1 MCGSCSSPAALSF
14 RVGGG
19 WLATCWLLVALA
31 GPAQLALA
39 APPALTGSGVATVP
53 HDAAFLTSTLRLQE
67 QLDRFLK
74 SNAYARLRS
83 IPALARAVDSWEEQK
98 DMPGSPVSMAMT
110 FLELPEN
117 AQAVELL
124 ADMVSTDTFLYGE
137 PSCIAFVKLVLAL
150 QAAGQAAAD
159 DLDFDDLEMEE
170 IELQDDLE
178 ASTSRPRIIPVA
190 RQVELELPP
199 LAIQGGQAAAM
210 LEAAAAN
217 LDLLVVPDL
226 VWGFK
231 TKKKDIGAFQLK
243 RLEVLAK
250 LLTDLNPDL
259 AGSIARRKVPG
270 GEVLAFTLAGR
281 QLPWRELAD
290 SLEDELGESEEL
302 DRVLARLRK
311 LDIVVGLG
319 MIGDWVILSV
329 GDSLDHLD
337 KLVLPGR
344 KGKALIDTPP
354 FAKLAAEADKP
365 LTGISYV
372 SAGMAKALVGG
383 PTDTEAWAKAAAALV
398 TAGDLPDEAVL
409 DAKAWLTKVGAEF
422 GRRLPTPAAWLA
434 FSFLTEQGY
443 EGHVWNWA
451 GNVALDGSRPLGI
464 FRHAGGSPLAV
475 AASRA
480 AVDPKLLPLVG
491 DLAREGWALLAKHGR
506 PQMDDDEQEKFDLV
520 SETLAPLGAEL
531 VEILQTK
538 LAPAVADGQVGFVLD
553 ARATTSRLQADL
565 PKSLEPLPL
574 LEPAVV
580 LPLAD
585 RKLFV
590 EGLNDFFAWGD
601 KLVAALRKVDPDAVP
616 AGYRIPEPTREK
628 VAGGS
633 IWSFAIPD
641 ARLDKQVR
649 PAIGVADAAAVF
661 TLVPG
666 QATRL
671 LEPARLET
679 GAALSE
685 FGKPLAAAAALD
697 VTKLID
703 AIEPWIVYATRLG
716 SVVAR
721 EGSVDADTELSA
733 DDLAPE
739 AREALDAAT
748 TVLQVARC
756 LETAVAETRLEDD
769 AVVTRWRNVIR
780 DLPQP

>member
-1 MCGSCSSPAALSF
+1 MCGLCSSPAALSL

-19 WLATCWLLVALA
+19 WLAACWLLVALA
-31 GPAQLALA
+31 GPAPSALA
-39 APPALTGSGVATVP
+39 APPALAGSGVATVP
-53 HDAAFLTSTLRLQE
+53 HDAAFLTSTLRLKE

-83 IPALARAVDSWEEQK
+83 IPALARALDSWEEQK
-98 DMPGSPVSMAMT
+98 DMPGSPVSMALT
-110 FLELPEN
+110 FLDLPEN

-159 DLDFDDLEMEE
+159 DLDFDDLDLEMEE
-170 IELQDDLE
+170 IEMEDDVE
-178 ASTSRPRIIPVA
+178 VSVSRPRIIPVA

-231 TKKKDIGAFQLK
+231 TRKKDVGAFQLK

-259 AGSIARRKVPG
+259 AGSIARRKVAG

-311 LDIVVGLG
+311 LDIVVALG

-354 FAKLAAEADKP
+354 FAKLAAQADKP

-372 SAGMAKALVGG
+372 SAAMAEALAGTPDDAWVKAVA
-383 PTDTEAWAKAAAALV
+383 EMAR
-398 TAGDLPDEAVL
+398 AGDLPDV
-409 DAKAWLTKVGAEF
+409 KAWLTKVGAEY
-422 GRRLPTPAAWLA
+422 GKRLPKPADWLA

-451 GNVALDGSRPLGI
+451 GNLPLDGSRPLGI
-464 FRHAGGSPLAV
+464 LRHAGGSPLAV

-491 DLAREGWALLAKHGR
+491 ELAREGWALLAKHGR

-531 VEILQTK
+531 VEILRTK

-553 ARATTSRLQADL
+553 AQATTSRLQADL

-574 LEPAVV
+574 LEPAIV

-666 QATRL
+666 QAARL

-679 GAALSE
+679 GAALSQ
-685 FGKPLAAAAALD
+685 FGDPLAAAAALD
-697 VTKLID
+697 FAKLID

-716 SVVAR
+716 SVAAR

-756 LETAVAETRLEDD
+756 LEQAVAETRLEDN
-769 AVVTRWRNVIR
+769 AAVTRWRNVIR

>member
-1 MCGSCSSPAALSF
+1 MRGLCSAPAAPSF
-14 RVGGG
+14 RIRGA
-19 WLATCWLLVALA
+19 WLAAAWLLVAWA
-31 GPAQLALA
+31 GPTRSAMA
-39 APPALTGSGVATVP
+39 APPALAGSGVATVP
-53 HDAAFLTSTLRLQE
+53 HDAAFLTSTLRLKE

-83 IPALARAVDSWEEQK
+83 IPALARALDSWEEQK
-98 DMPGSPVSMAMT
+98 DMPGSPVSMALT

-124 ADMVSTDTFLYGE
+124 SDMVSTDTFLYGE

-150 QAAGQAAAD
+150 QAASQAAE
-159 DLDFDDLEMEE
+159 DLDGDELEMEE
-170 IELQDDLE
+170 LEMEDDVE
-178 ASTSRPRIIPVA
+178 VSVRRPRIIPVA

-199 LAIQGGQAAAM
+199 LALPGEQAAAM

-217 LDLLVVPDL
+217 LDLIVVPDL

-250 LLTDLNPDL
+250 LLTDINPDL
-259 AGSIARRKVPG
+259 AGSIARRKVAG
-270 GEVLAFTLAGR
+270 GEVLAFTLTGR

-290 SLEDELGESEEL
+290 GLEDELGESEEL
-302 DRVLARLRK
+302 DKVLARLRK
-311 LDIVVGLG
+311 LDIVVALG

-337 KLVLPGR
+337 KLVLPGG

-354 FAKLAAEADKP
+354 FAKLAAQADKP
-365 LTGISYV
+365 LTGISYI
-372 SAGMAKALVGG
+372 SAQLAEALAGT
-383 PTDTEAWAKAAAALV
+383 PDDAWVKAAAEMAD
-398 TAGDLPDEAVL
+398 AGDLPDV
-409 DAKAWLTKVGAEF
+409 KAWLAKVVAEY
-422 GRRLPTPAAWLA
+422 GKRLPKPAAWLA

-451 GNVALDGSRPLGI
+451 GNLPLDGSQPLGI
-464 FRHAGGSPLAV
+464 LKHAGGSPLAV
-475 AASRA
+475 AASRVA
-480 AVDPKLLPLVG
+480 ADPTFLPLVSE
-491 DLAREGWALLAKHGR
+491 LVREGWGLVAEHGR
-506 PQMDDDEQEKFDLV
+506 PRMDDDDQEKFDLV
-520 SETLAPLGAEL
+520 SAELAPLGAEL
-531 VEILQTK
+531 VEILRTK
-538 LAPAVADGQVGFVLD
+538 LGPAVADGQVGFVLD
-553 ARATTSRLQADL
+553 AQATTSRLQAEL
-565 PKSLEPLPL
+565 PKSAEPLPL
-574 LEPAVV
+574 LEPAIV

-601 KLVAALRKVDPDAVP
+601 RMVAAVRKIDPDAVP
-616 AGYRIPEPTREK
+616 PGYRIPEPAREK

-641 ARLDKQVR
+641 TRLDEQVR
-649 PAIGVADAAAVF
+649 PAIGVADTAAVF
-661 TLVPG
+661 ALVPG
-666 QATRL
+666 HAARL

-679 GAALSE
+679 GGKLSAFAE
-685 FGKPLAAAAALD
+685 PLAAAAALD
-697 VTKLID
+697 FNKLID
-703 AIEPWIVYATRLG
+703 ALEPWIVYATRLG
-716 SVVAR
+716 SVVTR
-721 EGSVDADTELSA
+721 EGSVDAATELSA

-739 AREALDAAT
+739 AREALDAAKR
-748 TVLQVARC
+748 VLEVARC
-756 LETAVAETRLEDD
+756 LKEAVAETRLEDD